1 MESVGTDT
9 TSVSQLFTDMFRQV
23 QAPVLPAA
31 VARLLAE
38 INSPEPDVGKLEMII
53 SAEPQ
58 ISARVIR
65 TINSSQFA
73 LRVQVKSVRHA
84 IALLGFNRI
93 RSIVLSY
100 AMLEALPKPE
110 ARLFRHEMFWTDT
123 LLRGLLARE
132 LCLRTG
138 THDPEEVF
146 TAMILADVSVPV
158 LLVCW
163 EEEYGKIITQW
174 QGNPK
179 ELCHLEQ
186 QAFGWDHARA
196 SAWVLRHWQFPDDL
210 VELVAVHNLDH
221 AELKKRGLLGTP
233 AAVVATAALLPSS
246 IKPHEERCR
255 SLVRM
260 SRRTLQLPHEAWP
273 EIIQSI
279 RDDFEAVFEEFNL
292 SGKYALGILNV
303 LKSTSYGDD
312 EEEPT

>member
-1 MESVGTDT
+1 METVDTETISVN
-9 TSVSQLFTDMFRQV
+9 QLFTDMFRQV

-38 INSPEPDVGKLEMII
+38 INSHEPDIAKLEMII

-100 AMLEALPKPE
+100 AMLDALPKPE
-110 ARLFRHEMFWTDT
+110 SSLFRHEMFWTDT

-132 LCLRTG
+132 LCTRAG
-138 THDPEEVF
+138 KHDPEEVF

-163 EEEYGKIITQW
+163 EQHYGRIIARW

-179 ELCHLEQ
+179 ELSELEQ
-186 QAFGWDHARA
+186 SAFGWDHARA

-210 VELVAVHNLDH
+210 VQLVADHNLDH
-221 AELKKRGLLGTP
+221 DELKRRGLLATP
-233 AAVVATAALLPSS
+233 TAVVATAALLPSS
-246 IKPHEERCR
+246 IKPLDERCHK
-255 SLVRM
+255 LVRM
-260 SRRTLQLPHEAWP
+260 ARKTLGIQREAWQ
-273 EIIQSI
+273 EIIDAI
-279 RDDFEAVFEEFNL
+279 RGEFEAICEEFNL
-292 SGKYALGILNV
+292 SGGYALDILHA
-303 LKSTSYGDD
+303 LRRTSGGD
-312 EEEPT
+312 EEPET